1 MPKRQRRVAYL
12 IYFLMLSTVHA
23 QPYIL
28 DSASITTGSSV
39 LEDKSIQVVG
49 QAVAGAVSNAEYSL
63 EVGQVYGLLAAFKG
77 DFDDDFVIGTADLSV
92 FVNVVLGVDADPLR
106 AREADMNGDGAVNS
120 NDIQPFVSAMLA
132 TN

>member
-1 MPKRQRRVAYL
+1 M
-12 IYFLMLSTVHA
+12 
-23 QPYIL
+23 
-28 DSASITTGSSV
+28 